1 MKIIITEQAF
11 RKLLK
16 ESIEDILYG
25 KGKGHRGYAIPNIPQ
40 PKRRVYDFG
49 QKRDPNDDM
58 FDGMPHSYTVSIWD
72 NSVNT
77 EREFSDTFDN
87 IRSSRELDD
96 AVRAKYPRL
105 SHWRNLRKFN

>member
-1 MKIIITEQAF
+1 M
-11 RKLLK
+11 
-16 ESIEDILYG
+16 
-25 KGKGHRGYAIPNIPQ
+25 
-40 PKRRVYDFG
+40 YDFG

-58 FDGMPHSYTVSIWD
+58 FDGIPHSYTVSIWD

-105 SHWRNLRKFN
+105 NHWRNPRKK